1 MVLTRAMFVCTA
13 KIVSLAGEAGQTS
26 GSGLD
31 KHAQLRLGLGELSGL
46 KREVEGLKVGI
57 VAAAAAT

>member
-1 MVLTRAMFVCTA
+1 MVLTRAMFVSTA

-26 GSGLD
+26 RSGLN
-31 KHAQLRLGLGELSGL
+31 KHAQLRLGLGALNGL
-46 KREVEGLKVGI
+46 QREVEGLKVGI

>member
-13 KIVSLAGEAGQTS
+13 TIVSLAGEAGQTS
-26 GSGLD
+26 GRGLD
-31 KHAQLRLGLGELSGL
+31 KHVQLRLGLGTLNGL
-46 KREVEGLKVGI
+46 QREVEGLKLGI